1 VCGSVKKWKTHRV
14 DHVLAKAN
22 AYARFESL
30 AGEGIEEVSH
40 EKAAS
45 GVVPEG
51 SRKLVR
57 VFAPECDES
66 KSPRFRRRSP
76 PSGAGQD
83 GISEAPRL
91 TVEFENQLSAV
102 ALPLLIT
109 DGAV

>member
-1 VCGSVKKWKTHRV
+1 MCGSVKKWKTHRV

-30 AGEGIEEVSH
+30 AGSEFGRIRVNVPDKYREFDFGEGIEEVSH

-57 VFAPECDES
+57 VVAPECDES
-66 KSPRFRRRSP
+66 KSSLLLYMLFCR
-76 PSGAGQD
+76 
-83 GISEAPRL
+83 ILLL
-91 TVEFENQLSAV
+91 T
-102 ALPLLIT
+102 
-109 DGAV
+109 